1 VTDVTGDRLRV
12 RAGQLQARIVGWRR
26 ELHRHPELG
35 FEEKRTAAFVAER
48 LHALGLEVRTGVAR
62 TGVVGVLRAPGA
74 IDAAVLLR
82 SDMDALPVHEIEG
95 REYGSVVPGK
105 MHACGHDGHMA
116 MMLGAA
122 TLLSES
128 MSELRR
134 DVVFCF
140 QPAEEG
146 LGGARAMLDTGILG
160 DTGVGSAYG
169 LHLWSLFPAGTLQ
182 MRAGPAM
189 AAQDEFAATVTGR
202 GGHAALPHRALDPVV
217 AAASAITALHSIVS
231 RNVDPTA
238 AAVVAVGSVHG
249 GSAPNVIPNEVRL
262 EGTLRS
268 FSEEVRG
275 ILRRRVGEVLE
286 GAALAHGCTARLE
299 LKPGFPAVVNDPAA
313 TARSREI
320 AAEVVGAGNVI
331 EHAPMAAS
339 EDFAYF
345 LQEVPGTFIFVGA
358 GNEARGITAPHHSA
372 DFDIDESV
380 LTTGAE
386 LLARLALEGR

>member
-1 VTDVTGDRLRV
+1 MTTDRLRE
-12 RAGQLQARIVGWRR
+12 RAGQLQARIVEWRR

-35 FEEKRTAAFVAER
+35 FEERRTAAFVAER
-48 LHALGLEVRTGVAR
+48 LHALRLEVRTGVAR
-62 TGVVGVLRAPGA
+62 TGVVGVLRAPEA
-74 IDAAVLLR
+74 IGAAVLLR
-82 SDMDALPVHEIEG
+82 SDMDALPVHEVAG
-95 REYGSVVPGK
+95 REYGSVVAGK

-128 MSELRR
+128 RSELRR

-146 LGGARAMLDTGILG
+146 LGGARAMLDTGFLG
-160 DTGVGSAYG
+160 ETGVGSAYG

-182 MRAGPAM
+182 MRPGPAM
-189 AAQDEFAATVTGR
+189 AAQDEFAATVIGR
-202 GGHAALPHRALDPVV
+202 GGHAALPHRALDPIV
-217 AAASAITALHSIVS
+217 AAASAVTALHSIVS
-231 RNVDPTA
+231 RNVDPTE

-249 GSAPNVIPNEVRL
+249 GSAPNVIPDEVRL

-275 ILRRRVGEVLE
+275 ILRKRVAEVLE
-286 GAALAHGCTARLE
+286 GTALAHGCTVRFE
-299 LKPGFPAVVNDPAA
+299 LKPGFPAVVNDPGA
-313 TARSREI
+313 TERSREI
-320 AAEVVGAGNVI
+320 AAEVVGASNVI

-345 LQEVPGTFIFVGA
+345 LREVPGTFIFVGA
-358 GNEARGITAPHHSA
+358 GNDARGITAPHHSA

-380 LTTGAE
+380 LSTGAE